1 MEDMLFLLHDLLPNV
16 QEWGLGIH
24 LSNSHQLEES
34 TDTWSDD
41 VVPILNHNN
50 AVYLRRSSNL
60 SNLGFLAKCAG
71 REHLVSTP
79 EADTNDNHQQEE
91 SNAGPVVNSVNTTSC
106 SRDEDPLEILEHVKI
121 NNPLE
126 SPISTIKGVFKD
138 SKEEDLSF
146 NKPEL
151 RKVEERLRHVFI
163 EFYHKLR
170 LLKHYRW

>member
-1 MEDMLFLLHDLLPNV
+1 M
-16 QEWGLGIH
+16 
-24 LSNSHQLEES
+24 SNNHQLEKY

-60 SNLGFLAKCAG
+60 SNSGFLTKCAG
-71 REHLVSTP
+71 REHIDSTP
-79 EADTNDNHQQEE
+79 EADTNDNHQQ
-91 SNAGPVVNSVNTTSC
+91 VNSVNTTSC
-106 SRDEDPLEILEHVKI
+106 SSDEDPLEILERVKI
-121 NNPLE
+121 NNTLE
-126 SPISTIKGVFKD
+126 SPISTIKGVFKV
-138 SKEEDLSF
+138 SKEEELSF

-170 LLKHYRW
+170 LLKHYR